1 MHSLCWRSAIVAVS
15 HFVVFEVM
23 SFTWRIRPKKIIHV
37 SLVADE
43 AIFTSEGFYEVPEMF
58 FFIRQYDL
66 A

>member
-1 MHSLCWRSAIVAVS
+1 MSQKLN
-15 HFVVFEVM
+15 FVVFEVM

-58 FFIRQYDL
+58 FHPTV
-66 A
+66 